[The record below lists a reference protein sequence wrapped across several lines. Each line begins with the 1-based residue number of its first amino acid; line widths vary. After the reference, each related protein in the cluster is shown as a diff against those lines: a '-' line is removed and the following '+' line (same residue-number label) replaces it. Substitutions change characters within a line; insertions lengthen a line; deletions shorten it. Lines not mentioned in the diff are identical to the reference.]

1 MERVKYLIIG
11 NGIAGFSAAK
21 EIRKKDSNGSILMIS
36 KENYPTYYRLR
47 LTEALGNN
55 MKIEDLIINDF
66 SWYDDNDIQLLLGK
80 TVIQVI
86 PEENKVLL
94 DNQNGIS
101 YEKLLL
107 ATGSN
112 PYKPPIRGS
121 YKDGVF
127 ALRVLDDLT
136 SIRAH
141 IQEIDRVIVIGG
153 GLLGIEAA
161 WSLKTLGKKVTIVE
175 FAPYLL
181 PKQLDRELGEEL
193 ANKLREQGIGIHLSH
208 SVEGIDGKDTVT
220 GIYLENG
227 DVIKADAILISTG
240 IVPNIDLVKKTTIRI
255 NRGIVVDNHLKTN
268 IDNIYAA
275 GDVAEFDDLIVGLW
289 TTGNEQGK
297 IAARNIL
304 GFSDEYIH
312 PKPFTSLRVG
322 EIKLFSA
329 GNILDYDK
337 IYEYRDGEEGFV
349 KKLFVK
355 NNKLV
360 GSILFG
366 DIIEMN
372 SLRKS
377 VFSNVDIDTYLKD
390 TPNFKRK

>member
-94 DNQNGIS
+94 DNQNGIL

>member
-86 PEENKVLL
+86 PEKNKVLL

>member
-86 PEENKVLL
+86 PEKNKVLL

-141 IQEIDRVIVIGG
+141 IQKIDRVIVIGG